1 MNHIMPFNFQSQ
13 DVRAI
18 IGENGEPWFV
28 AKDVCE
34 ILGYVDA
41 PKAVKQHCKYA
52 KILKNDNPSFLEIS
66 PRGLLIINEADLYR
80 LVIRSTKPAAQKF
93 EQWVM
98 EEVLPSIRKT
108 GSFTAGTSKFD
119 VLIAAL
125 QGMKELEE
133 KQNRQLT
140 IQAEQQKQL
149 DSLSEKVN
157 QTAGGT
163 GYYSIVAYSKII
175 GARCPNSIAN
185 MLGKRAASLSRS
197 RNMMI
202 GKVPDERWKHVGT
215 YHESILKVIFNQYL
229 KHG

>member
-1 MNHIMPFNFQSQ
+1 MVERNDKGREARKYFI
-13 DVRAI
+13 
-18 IGENGEPWFV
+18 E
-28 AKDVCE
+28 CE
-34 ILGYVDA
+34 RKLREHTLGSY
-41 PKAVKQHCKYA
+41 
-52 KILKNDNPSFLEIS
+52 
-66 PRGLLIINEADLYR
+66 
-80 LVIRSTKPAAQKF
+80 
-93 EQWVM
+93 
-98 EEVLPSIRKT
+98 
-108 GSFTAGTSKFD
+108 TAGTSKFD

-133 KQNRQLT
+133 KQNRQLA

-149 DSLSEKVN
+149 DILSEKVN

-215 YHESILKVIFNQYL
+215 YHESILKVIFKQYL